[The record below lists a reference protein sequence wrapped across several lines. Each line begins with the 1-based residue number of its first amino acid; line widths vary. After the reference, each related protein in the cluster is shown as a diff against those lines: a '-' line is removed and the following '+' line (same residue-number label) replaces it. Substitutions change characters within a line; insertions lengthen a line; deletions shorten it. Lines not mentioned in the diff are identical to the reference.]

1 VIYRVSVAQ
10 RVAALVADRYPH
22 GRPGDGSP
30 CESDFWSGPLAAALL
45 TFRDFEALPFPDVP
59 AIRIYVSADPVFG
72 AVAFTGVRIGPA
84 EVEID
89 GFDTDPDYWQ
99 VIADQPEDG

>member
-1 VIYRVSVAQ
+1 VISRVTVAQ
-10 RVAALVADRYPH
+10 GVAALAADRYPH
-22 GRPGDGSP
+22 ERPGDGSP

-45 TFRDFEALPFPDVP
+45 MFRDFDALPFPDVP

-72 AVAFTGVRIGPA
+72 AVAFTGVRIGQA

-89 GFDTDPDYWQ
+89 GFDADPDDWQ
-99 VIADQPEDG
+99 LIADEPEDG